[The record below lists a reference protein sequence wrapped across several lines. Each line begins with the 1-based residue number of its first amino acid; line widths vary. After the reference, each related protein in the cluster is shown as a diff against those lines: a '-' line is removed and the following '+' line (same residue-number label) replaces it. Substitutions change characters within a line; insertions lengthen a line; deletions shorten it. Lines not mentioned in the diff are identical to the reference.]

1 MFGLFKKSP
10 LKKLEAEHKALLTKG
25 FHARRNG
32 DVRTYAFL
40 TAEAEAIRETIDALK
55 AEEDNYGLERPAPPL
70 TQPLPRL
77 ETDPEASPRT
87 DDR

>member
-1 MFGLFKKSP
+1 MFGLFKKWP

-25 FHARRNG
+25 FHAQRNG
-32 DVRTYAFL
+32 DVRAYAFL
-40 TAEAEAIRETIDALK
+40 TAEAEAICEKIDALK
-55 AEEDNYGLERPAPPL
+55 AEEDDYGLERPAAPL